1 MEAVNQNTATDLFGY
16 VAPLKPKVAP
26 RPPVDIF
33 SVDSDL
39 SNGERLLVASYLS
52 ELARG
57 EEDIGREKPARRLF
71 LEAERYSRCGTQAM
85 TLYCPNDYEKYFVRL
100 FCHARICEP
109 CARMYVKQL
118 RSRVMPVVRQV
129 ASNRRR
135 GYVLAQITL
144 TVTSKR
150 YRDSLPDRAGVV
162 RLYRESTQLLRR
174 FFGKYAMRKTRT
186 GRWRED
192 RKRYVGA
199 GWLAAVE
206 IGKDNNNLH
215 IHALTYGPIRSQKR
229 LSEAWANIT
238 GDSFGV
244 DIRRKTPKQAVDYV
258 LKYIGKPPVSDSY
271 QRIAEYSQM
280 IKGSRRLRT
289 GGIFYNCFKL
299 PKRERAS
306 RLCIYCQTRLQYD
319 GVIDDYPDSGYLDLY
334 YAQRHLD
341 DYLPGSGLPRSVL
354 LGEATPLT
362 LPY

>member
-1 MEAVNQNTATDLFGY
+1 MEVVTQNTAPDLFGY
-16 VAPLKPKVAP
+16 VTPVKRRVVY

-33 SVDSDL
+33 SVEDDL
-39 SNGERLLVASYLS
+39 SNGERLLVASSLS
-52 ELARG
+52 DLARKK
-57 EEDIGREKPARRLF
+57 EELGREKAARLLF
-71 LEAERYSRCGTQAM
+71 LEADRYVRCGAQAI

-100 FCHARICEP
+100 FCHARICER
-109 CARMYVKQL
+109 CARMYVRQL
-118 RSRVMPVVRQV
+118 RAQVLPVVREV
-129 ASNRRR
+129 ASQRRR

-150 YRDSLPDRAGVV
+150 YRDSLPDRDGIV
-162 RLYRESTQLLRR
+162 RLYRESSQLLRR

-206 IGKDNNNLH
+206 VGKDNNNLH
-215 IHALTYGPIRSQKR
+215 IHALTYGPIRSVKR

-271 QRIAEYSQM
+271 HRIAEYSQM

-289 GGIFYNCFKL
+289 GGIFYNHFKA
-299 PKRERAS
+299 PKREKKS
-306 RLCIYCQTRLQYD
+306 HLCIYCQALLRFG
-319 GVIDDYPDSGYLDLY
+319 GVVDDYADSGYIDY
-334 YAQRHLD
+334 YHASRHLD
-341 DYLPGSGLPRSVL
+341 DYLPNSGMPGSSLP
-354 LGEATPLT
+354 GESTPLT
-362 LPY
+362 LPF